1 MKILHSADWHILLN
15 KKKVPYEWQIN
26 RFYKFFDK
34 LHELEDSC
42 DIHII
47 SGDIFDRSPNP
58 DETCLFL
65 RFLNGVK
72 KPTRIIDGN
81 HEATTK
87 GKSFLTYFAER
98 EAINNPL
105 VKIITSNN
113 REEFMGQGIQYF
125 PYCEMVKDNLPA
137 PVKDDILVTHIRG
150 EVPPHITAEYDFN
163 KLTPWKLILLGD
175 LHFHHQYPKNK
186 SAWYPGSPLNVNF
199 DRDDKRAYG
208 VQIIE
213 LTNSS
218 DYKVKFIDLG
228 LPKLI
233 RKTITAG
240 ELLTANDYH
249 HVIYEVTGS
258 IDELAKVNKSEL
270 LDKKLV
276 ENRNKSVQLR
286 LKNKTLSE
294 ELVEYLKFINVTDID
309 PIMKEFNDL
318 KI

>member
-1 MKILHSADWHILLN
+1 MKILHSSDWHILLN
-15 KKKVPYEWQIN
+15 KKKVPYDWQIN

-47 SGDIFDRSPNP
+47 SGDVFDRSPTP

-81 HEATTK
+81 HEATSK
-87 GKSFLTYFAER
+87 GKSFLTYFSEH
-98 EAINNPL
+98 EAINNSL
-105 VKIITSNN
+105 VKIITSNT
-113 REEFMGQGIQYF
+113 REEFNGQWFQYF
-125 PYCEMVKDNLPA
+125 PYCEMVKDNLPSCT
-137 PVKDDILVTHIRG
+137 PTDILVTHIRG
-150 EVPPHITAEYDFN
+150 AVPPHITAEYDFD
-163 KLTPWKLILLGD
+163 KLKNWCLTLLGD
-175 LHFHHQYPKNK
+175 LHFHHQYNK
-186 SAWYPGSPLNVNF
+186 MNVWYPGSPLNVSF

-208 VQIIE
+208 VQVIDFV
-213 LTNSS
+213 NSS
-218 DYKVKFIDLG
+218 DYKVKFVDLK

-240 ELLTANDYH
+240 ELLTPDPYH

-258 IDELAKVNKSEL
+258 LDELAKVNKSDL

-286 LKNKTLSE
+286 LKNKTIPE
-294 ELVEYLKFINVTDID
+294 ELEEYLKFIGVTSID
-309 PIMKEFNDL
+309 PIMKEFSE
-318 KI
+318 IVI